1 MSTKLYAVN
10 LPDDTTAEKLRSH
23 FATRGAVV
31 DVEILEARNGS
42 YGGPRAVVTM
52 SSTADAE
59 RARTELDGTEYE
71 GQKLRVTVSKREEA
85 PKAPT
90 VKLKMQF
97 RQADAMIYEFDCNGT
112 PIKLRLVREVDG
124 VSQIEASSPDE
135 PPFVGKGPSRQ
146 EALRSALADWNAHA
160 VSMNRTRIDEEAIVE
175 AMRAVRAF

>member
-23 FATRGAVV
+23 FATRGGVV

-59 RARTELDGTEYE
+59 RARMELDGTEYE
-71 GQKLRVTVSKREEA
+71 GQKLRVTVSKREDA
-85 PKAPT
+85 PKAAT
-90 VKLKMQF
+90 VKVKMQF
-97 RQADAMIYEFDCNGT
+97 RERSAMVYEMDCDGT
-112 PIKLRLVREVDG
+112 PLKLRLVPEVDG
-124 VSQIEASSPDE
+124 LSQIEASSPDAT
-135 PPFVGKGPSRQ
+135 PFVGKGATRL
-146 EALRSALADWNAHA
+146 EALHAALADWNASA
-160 VSMNRTRIDEEAIVE
+160 LATNRTRIDTEAIIE